1 MVQKR
6 LYIISSTDI
15 SSTDTIGVQIMEE
28 KMDIEIRRA
37 FLKYIVLK
45 IIKDKPTHGYDIIK
59 TVKLRSNGRWTPSAG
74 SVYPILESLESN
86 SCIRSEEIERRKVYS
101 ITPKGVVALDRMT
114 QKKLELLNEMSRIIN
129 SVTEG
134 NDNNC
139 ADVGVGAGN
148 IQDEGR
154 QPEVTHESEPPN
166 LKNDEDGR

>member
-1 MVQKR
+1 
-6 LYIISSTDI
+6 
-15 SSTDTIGVQIMEE
+15 MEE

-59 TVKLRSNGRWTPSAG
+59 TVELRSNGRWTPSAG
-74 SVYPILESLESN
+74 SIYPILENLESN
-86 SCIRSEEIERRKVYS
+86 GFIRIEEVERRKVYT
-101 ITPKGVVALDRMT
+101 ITPRGEVALDRMT
-114 QKKLELLNEMSRIIN
+114 QKKIELLNEMSRIIN

-134 NDNNC
+134 NDNNS

-154 QPEVTHESEPPN
+154 QPEVTNESEPSN